1 MSRFYVPEG
10 SVRGK
15 LINIGGKEAHHIID
29 VMRLKVSDK
38 VVTFDGAGNEYTGFI
53 KEAGRKSVIIEI
65 VEARVP
71 HGGMTYGITLL
82 QAIPKK
88 EKMDY
93 IIEKSTELGVSKI
106 IPLVTEGTIPNWD
119 EPKKASSV
127 ERWRKIAMEASK
139 QCGRADIPEIGLI
152 RNFSDASADVAGS
165 DLALMAALDN
175 GAVRLKDAIG
185 GFGGSKVTIAIGPEG
200 DFTPDEVTR
209 AKGCG
214 FKVVSLG
221 SRVLKS
227 DTAGLFMLA
236 ILNYELTN

>member
-10 SVRGK
+10 SVKGN

-29 VMRLKVSDK
+29 VMRLKVSDR
-38 VVTFDGAGNEYTGFI
+38 VVTFDGAGKEYAGFI

-65 VEARVP
+65 VEVRTP
-71 HGGMTYGITLL
+71 HGSMAYGVTLL

-88 EKMDY
+88 DKMDY
-93 IIEKSTELGVSKI
+93 IVEKSTELGVTKI
-106 IPLVTEGTIPNWD
+106 IPLVTDRTIPDWD
-119 EPKKASSV
+119 EPKRASAV
-127 ERWRKIAMEASK
+127 ERWRKIATEASK

-152 RNFSDASADVAGS
+152 RNFSDASADAAGFS
-165 DLALMAALDN
+165 LALIAALDD
-175 GAVRLKDAIG
+175 GAIRLKDALS
-185 GFGGSKVTIAIGPEG
+185 GFRPSKIAIAVGPEG
-200 DFTPDEVTR
+200 DFTPGEVAR
-209 AKGCG
+209 AKEGG